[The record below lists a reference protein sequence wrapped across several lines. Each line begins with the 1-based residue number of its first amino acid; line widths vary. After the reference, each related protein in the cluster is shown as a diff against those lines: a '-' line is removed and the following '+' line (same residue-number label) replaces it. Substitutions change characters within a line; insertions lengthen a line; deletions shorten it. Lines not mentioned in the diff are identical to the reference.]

1 MMRRQFFAT
10 ITDAFS
16 RSSVTSHGKALA
28 LLLPALAIVP
38 AIHSVVK
45 AQDFT
50 QAQDIDKIA
59 NATKNKKPKTPPGCE
74 TSKYIDLSHIIENS
88 PETVPENL
96 RIQIEYHSHA
106 EGAQQAMLFGVP
118 PSLLR
123 NGEAWA
129 TETFTR
135 LGTHDSTHLDSPW
148 HYNSEIGGQ
157 TPRSIEEL
165 PLDWFFNDGVK
176 LDFTAK
182 GQGEAITVEDIQAE
196 LQRISYKLKPMDIVL
211 IYTGRDQFYYDPLYQ
226 HIGVGVTAEA
236 TKWLYDQGI
245 RVMGIDSWGWDR
257 PLYLEAQDAIAANA
271 QGIFWA
277 AHQVNLEYVHMERLV
292 NLACVPAKK
301 FKVAAFPLKIK
312 DGSGGPA
319 RVVAIVK

>member
-1 MMRRQFFAT
+1 MRRRFFGT
-10 ITDAFS
+10 ITTIDS
-16 RSSVTSHGKALA
+16 LTPMA
-28 LLLPALAIVP
+28 LLLPALAFVP
-38 AIHSVVK
+38 AVYSVAA

-50 QAQDIDKIA
+50 QEVDIARIA
-59 NATKNKKPKTPPGCE
+59 NGTKNKRPKTPPGCDS
-74 TSKYIDLSHIIENS
+74 SKMIDLSHIIENS

-118 PSLLR
+118 PELLR

-182 GQGEAITVEDIQAE
+182 GQGEAVTVEDLQAE
-196 LQRISYKLKPMDIVL
+196 LKRIKYKLKPMDIVL

-236 TKWLYDQGI
+236 TEWLYDQGI

-292 NLACVPAKK
+292 NLACVPATK

-319 RVVAIVK
+319 RVVAILK